1 MNVEDMWAA
10 DEASRA
16 LGMELLEA
24 EEGRAVVRMTVRGDM
39 VNGHG
44 TAHGGLVAALADSA
58 FAVACNSHGVV
69 TVASGFDV
77 TFLRPAHAGDVLV
90 ATATERSREGRS
102 GICDVTVR
110 TDDGS
115 VLAEFRGRSRAL
127 SGPAQEKRTTT

>member
-16 LGMELLEA
+16 LGMELVEA
-24 EEGRAVVRMTVRGDM
+24 SAGRAVVRRTVRDDM
-39 VNGHG
+39 LNGHG

-69 TVASGFDV
+69 TVAAGFDV
-77 TFLRPAHAGDVLV
+77 TFLRAARTGDVLT
-90 ATATERSREGRS
+90 ATADERTREGRS

-110 TDDGS
+110 TADGG
-115 VLAEFRGRSRAL
+115 VVAEFRGRSRSL
-127 SGPAQEKRTTT
+127 PPRD